1 MFWAGGEP
9 SYAGSIVRTF
19 VVGCGLAILMCGGAK
34 PAAAQWLVTDARRIG
49 MGGLSLGRSGSL
61 VRYNPAYR
69 AVPAA
74 ADRRGQPKVTIPIP
88 LGLIQF
94 FHDHPHLSK
103 DPAFNPDSAGF
114 NPIVVVNTLLNLPL
128 YLEVKK
134 APTPENDVAFA
145 IAKDSLRVNLG
156 AAAQLVPEDQ
166 FGISGSSRPLDP
178 GFGFKGFRVGVMAW
192 LHDDVELQLG
202 DTLLGFLRDSQPAR
216 PNTRYSG
223 LVHGL
228 VQGGFAPTIGYA
240 ARIAGDSTRGFYVG
254 GALHYYLG
262 AGYFRTDGDGG
273 FITGDTIFSGSNPVT
288 PDGRA
293 LTQYS
298 KPGNALGHGLGGD
311 VGIAFVSGPIEL
323 GVGVNDIGATITWPD
338 TRQDSAFYH
347 DSTVAQNGPLVSYS
361 KLVANHVE
369 TKTKL
374 PVSYI
379 ANVAYTVGNTTLGAD
394 VLNTG
399 RGSVVHV
406 GGEQRVGVFML
417 RGGVARDQRKRI
429 EFGWGGGL
437 RFGGLGLDVG
447 FWTHTNSLSNERGI
461 TMATSLSIY

>member
-1 MFWAGGEP
+1 
-9 SYAGSIVRTF
+9 VRTF
-19 VVGCGLAILMCGGAK
+19 VVGFGLVVLAAGAAA

-49 MGGLSLGRSGSL
+49 MGGLSLGRSGGL

-69 AVPAA
+69 AVPAEA
-74 ADRRGQPKVTIPIP
+74 QRHGQPKVTIPIP
-88 LGLIQF
+88 LGIIQF
-94 FHDHPHLSK
+94 LHDHPHLSS
-103 DPAFNPDSAGF
+103 DPAFNKKSRGF
-114 NPIVVVNTLLNLPL
+114 NPILVANTILNLPL

-134 APTPENDVAFA
+134 APTPTNDVAFT
-145 IAKDSLRVNLG
+145 IGKNQLIVNLG
-156 AAAQLVPEDQ
+156 QAATLVPEDQ

-178 GFGFKGFRVGVMAW
+178 GFEFKGVRVGVMGW
-192 LHDDVELQLG
+192 LHDDVEFVLG
-202 DTLLGFLRDSQPAR
+202 DKLLGLLRDSVPADT
-216 PNTRYSG
+216 NTLYETF
-223 LVHGL
+223 VHAR
-228 VQGGFAPTIGYA
+228 VEGGFAPTISYA
-240 ARIAGDSTRGFYVG
+240 GRIAGDTAGGFYVG
-254 GALHYYLG
+254 GALHYYVG
-262 AGYFRTDGDGG
+262 VGYARTDGSAG
-273 FITGDTIFSGSNPVT
+273 FMTGDTIFGSATPVR
-288 PDGRA
+288 PDART

-298 KPGNALGHGLGGD
+298 RAGNTLGHGIGGD
-311 VGIAFVSGPIEL
+311 VGVAWISGPIEI

-338 TRQDSAFYH
+338 TRQDSAFYRRPAGSTR
-347 DSTVAQNGPLVSYS
+347 DSSYS
-361 KLVANHVE
+361 KPVANHVE

-379 ANVAYTVGNTTLGAD
+379 TNLTYTVGNTTLGAD

-406 GGEQRVGVFML
+406 GGEQRVGLWVL